1 MMINSLS
8 MNVAL
13 NSEEIEI
20 TREFNLLLANCTRC
34 NKKGDKALLNKA
46 FKLALEAHKD
56 MRRKSGELYILHP
69 LAVARIV
76 NSEMGLG
83 VKSMICA
90 LLHDVVEDTDYTLE
104 DIENIFGPKIASIT
118 NGLTKIS
125 GVFDNHTSQQAENFR
140 KILLTLADDIRVI
153 LIKIADRL
161 HNMRTLSSLPLHK
174 QMKIASE
181 TIYLYAPLA
190 HRLGLYTIKTE
201 LEDLSLKYRFPK
213 VYEEL
218 ETKLKKNTE
227 LRQAFLEEFRIPIE
241 ERLKKYDI
249 NYEITA
255 REKSI
260 YSIWQKMQKKNVP
273 FEEIY
278 DLMAIRVVFDPNPD
292 IPEKTQC
299 WNIYSLVTDIY
310 MPKPERIRDWVSTPK
325 ANGYEAL
332 HATVM
337 GPKGHWVEVQIRSRR
352 MDEIAEKGFAAHW
365 KYKQEKTYEA
375 ELDKWIKRIT
385 DLLEDPNSDALEF
398 LDDLK
403 LNLFTSEIFIFT
415 PKGDIKGMPTDAI
428 ALDFAYEVH
437 SEIGHKAIGAKI
449 NHKLVGLNTVL
460 KSGDQV
466 EIITSDKAQQRIEWL
481 NKIKTGK
488 ARAAIKNFLK
498 AETKNRIDKGKHI
511 LEESLKELKLVPSNR
526 IFRKILPNYNV
537 TSKDELYSK
546 IGIGIIDL
554 DDLQKILKK
563 NTKNKWI
570 KYWSL
575 QFGAKSKK
583 NEQSTAKINNN
594 EPLLLREN
602 LLESEPEYHISKCC
616 NPIPGDDVIG
626 VRDEFDQ
633 IVIHKTN
640 CAEAI
645 RISSG
650 QGERLVKVQWTTH
663 KFYSF
668 LIKIAISGTDRFGI
682 YNDITT
688 VIIKQLNV
696 NIRNIHLE
704 SHDGIWEGTIELYI
718 HNTKDLNLL
727 IMNLVKIK
735 GVESVNRVESS
746 TAQA

>member
-1 MMINSLS
+1 
-8 MNVAL
+8 MNVTL
-13 NSEEIEI
+13 TSEEIEI
-20 TREFNLLLANCTRC
+20 TREFNLLLATCTRC
-34 NKKGDKALLNKA
+34 SKKSDKVLLNKA

-76 NSEMGLG
+76 NHEMGLG
-83 VKSMICA
+83 VNSMICA
-90 LLHDVVEDTDYTLE
+90 LLHDVVEDTDYTIE
-104 DIENIFGPKIASIT
+104 EIENMFGPKIASII

-125 GVFDNHTSQQAENFR
+125 GVFDNRTSQQAENFR

-190 HRLGLYTIKTE
+190 HRLGLYAIKTE

-213 VYEEL
+213 VFEEL
-218 ETKLKKNTE
+218 ETKLKQNSERRKE
-227 LRQAFLEEFRIPIE
+227 FLEEFRVPIE
-241 ERLKKYDI
+241 ARLKEYGI
-249 NYEITA
+249 NYEINA

-278 DLMAIRVVFDPNPD
+278 DLMAIRIIFDP
-292 IPEKTQC
+292 IEKVPEKTQC

-365 KYKQEKTYEA
+365 KYKQDKVYEA

-385 DLLEDPNSDALEF
+385 DLLEDPNADALEF

-415 PKGDIKGMPTDAI
+415 PKGDIKGMPTDAT

-449 NHKLVGLNTVL
+449 NHKLVGLNTIL

-466 EIITSDKAQQRIEWL
+466 EVITSDKAQPRIDWL
-481 NKIKTGK
+481 NKVKTGK
-488 ARAAIKNFLK
+488 ARAAIKHYLK
-498 AETKNRIDKGKHI
+498 GETKNRIEKGKQL
-511 LEESLKELKLVPSNR
+511 LEEKLKELKLVPSNR
-526 IFRKILPNYNV
+526 VFRKILPNYNV

-546 IGIGIIDL
+546 LGIGIIEL
-554 DDLQKILKK
+554 DNLEKILKK

-575 QFGAKSKK
+575 QFGVKSKK
-583 NEQSTAKINNN
+583 NEQPADKIINNN
-594 EPLLLREN
+594 QPVLLREN
-602 LLESEPEYHISKCC
+602 LLESEPEYLVSKCC

-626 VRDEFDQ
+626 VRDEYDQ
-633 IVIHKTN
+633 TVIHKTN

-650 QGERLVKVQWTTH
+650 HGERLVKVQWTTH

-668 LIKIAISGTDRFGI
+668 LVKIAISGIDRFGV

-688 VIIKQLNV
+688 VITKQLNV
-696 NIRNIHLE
+696 NIRNINLQ
-704 SHDGIWEGTIELYI
+704 SHDGIWEGTIELYV

-746 TAQA
+746 VSQF

>member
-1 MMINSLS
+1 
-8 MNVAL
+8 MNVTL
-13 NSEEIEI
+13 TSEEIEI
-20 TREFNLLLANCTRC
+20 TREFNLLLATCTRC
-34 NKKGDKALLNKA
+34 SKKSDKVLLSKA

-76 NSEMGLG
+76 NLEMGLG

-90 LLHDVVEDTDYTLE
+90 LLHDVVEDTDYTIE
-104 DIENIFGPKIASIT
+104 EIENMFGPKIASII

-125 GVFDNHTSQQAENFR
+125 GVFDNRTSAQAENFR

-161 HNMRTLSSLPLHK
+161 HNMRTLSSLELHK

-190 HRLGLYTIKTE
+190 HRLGLYAIKTE

-213 VYEEL
+213 VFEEL
-218 ETKLKKNTE
+218 ESKLKQNSE
-227 LRQAFLEEFRIPIE
+227 LRKAFLEEFRVPIE
-241 ERLKKYDI
+241 TRLKDYGI

-278 DLMAIRVVFDPNPD
+278 DLMAIRIIFDP
-292 IPEKTQC
+292 IEKVAEKTQC

-365 KYKQEKTYEA
+365 KYKQDKAYEA

-385 DLLEDPNSDALEF
+385 DLLDDPNADALEF

-415 PKGDIKGMPTDAI
+415 PKGDIKGMPTDST

-449 NHKLVGLNTVL
+449 NHKLVGLNTIL

-466 EIITSDKAQQRIEWL
+466 EIITSDKAQPRIDWL
-481 NKIKTGK
+481 NKVQTGK
-488 ARAAIKNFLK
+488 ARASIKHYLK
-498 AETKNRIDKGKHI
+498 GETKNRIEKGKHL
-511 LEESLKELKLVPSNR
+511 LEEKLKELKLVPSNR
-526 IFRKILPNYNV
+526 IFRKVLPNYNV

-546 IGIGIIDL
+546 IGIGIIEL
-554 DDLQKILKK
+554 DELEKILKK

-570 KYWSL
+570 QYWSL
-575 QFGAKSKK
+575 QFGVKSKK
-583 NEQSTAKINNN
+583 NEQSAEKKRNNN
-594 EPLLLREN
+594 QPVFLREN
-602 LLESEPEYHISKCC
+602 PLESEPEYLISKCC

-633 IVIHKTN
+633 TVIHKTN

-668 LIKIAISGTDRFGI
+668 LVKISISGIDRFGV

-688 VIIKQLNV
+688 VITKQLNV
-696 NIRNIHLE
+696 NIRNINLQ
-704 SHDGIWEGTIELYI
+704 SHDGIWEGTIELYV

-746 TAQA
+746 VSQA

>member
-1 MMINSLS
+1 
-8 MNVAL
+8 MNITL
-13 NSEEIEI
+13 TSEEIEI
-20 TREFNLLLANCTRC
+20 TREFNLLLASCTRC
-34 NKKGDKALLNKA
+34 NKKSDKALLTKA

-76 NSEMGLG
+76 NLEMGLG

-90 LLHDVVEDTDYTLE
+90 LLHDVVEDTDYTIE
-104 DIENIFGPKIASIT
+104 EIENMFGPKIASIID
-118 NGLTKIS
+118 GLTKIS
-125 GVFDNHTSQQAENFR
+125 GVFDNRTSAQAENFR

-190 HRLGLYTIKTE
+190 HRLGLYAIKTE

-218 ETKLKKNTE
+218 ELKLKQNSEQRK
-227 LRQAFLEEFRIPIE
+227 AFLEEFKIPIE
-241 ERLKKYDI
+241 SRLKDFGIY
-249 NYEITA
+249 YEITA

-278 DLMAIRVVFDPNPD
+278 DIMAIRIIFDPID
-292 IPEKTQC
+292 KVPEKTQC

-337 GPKGHWVEVQIRSRR
+337 GPKGQWVEVQIRSRR

-365 KYKQEKTYEA
+365 KYKQDKAYEA

-398 LDDLK
+398 LDELK

-415 PKGDIKGMPTDAI
+415 PKGDIKGMPTEAT

-437 SEIGHKAIGAKI
+437 SEIGHKAIGAKV

-466 EIITSDKAQQRIEWL
+466 EIITSDKAQPRIEWL
-481 NKIKTGK
+481 NKVKTGK
-488 ARAAIKNFLK
+488 ARAAIKHFLK
-498 AETKNRIDKGKHI
+498 AETKNRIEKGKQL
-511 LEESLKELKLVPSNR
+511 LEEKLRELKLVPSNR
-526 IFRKILPNYNV
+526 VFRKILPNYNV

-546 IGIGIIDL
+546 MGIGIIEL
-554 DDLQKILKK
+554 DDLEKVLKK

-575 QFGAKSKK
+575 QFGIKSKVNDQPVEK
-583 NEQSTAKINNN
+583 KTEN
-594 EPLLLREN
+594 EPVLLREN
-602 LLESEPEYHISKCC
+602 VLEAEPEYLISKCC

-626 VRDEFDQ
+626 IKDEYDQ

-645 RISSG
+645 KISSG
-650 QGERLVKVQWTTH
+650 HGERLVKVQWTTH

-668 LIKIAISGTDRFGI
+668 LVKIAISGIDRFGI

-688 VIIKQLNV
+688 VITKQLNV
-696 NIRNIHLE
+696 NIRNINLQ
-704 SHDGIWEGTIELYI
+704 SHDGIWEGTIELYV

-746 TAQA
+746 TSQV